1 MHWSLVVNWGWLMNG
16 SRMRGFVVNWSLVH
30 WSRLVRGCRVMH
42 RSGMMRSF
50 MMHWSGMMRRFMMDW
65 SMDWCSVRGFMSWS
79 LMVCG
84 CVVHRCFVMRSL
96 VVLHWR
102 LLLLK

>member
-1 MHWSLVVNWGWLMNG
+1 MHWGLVVNWGWLMNG
-16 SRMRGFVVNWSLVH
+16 SSMRGVVVNWSLVR
-30 WSRLVRGCRVMH
+30 WSRLVHGCRVMH
-42 RSGMMRSF
+42 RSGMMRRF
-50 MMHWSGMMRRFMMDW
+50 MMHWSGMVRRFMMDW
-65 SMDWCSVRGFMSWS
+65 SMDWSSVRGFMSWS
-79 LMVCG
+79 LMVHG